1 MSNLQPLRIH
11 AQPESAEQA
20 AQLVAHHTAGAYE
33 LIGGAVIGFQT
44 GAVLDRWPF
53 AWPGPDG
60 AVPVRAVYALH
71 QDLEGTGREDLPIET
86 AWTCLCLDPPYATA
100 LARVTVTF
108 PSLPARPQFACW
120 IDARQHRPLLLAI
133 ADQRRL
139 THLRDQT
146 APGGADS
153 SGRAARTPCSYADLC
168 AGFANRPGAPEPI
181 GHRDMWIIVHTYPV

>member
-33 LIGGAVIGFQT
+33 LIGGAVIGFQVGGT
-44 GAVLDRWPF
+44 LDLWPF
-53 AWPGPDG
+53 AWPGAEG
-60 AVPVRAVYALH
+60 AAAVRAVHALH
-71 QDLEGTGREDLPIET
+71 QYLDGTAREDLPIET
-86 AWTCLCLDPPYATA
+86 AWTCLCLAAPYATA
-100 LARVTVTF
+100 LARVAVTF

-146 APGGADS
+146 APRRADS
-153 SGRAARTPCSYADLC
+153 PGYAARAPCPHVD
-168 AGFANRPGAPEPI
+168 I
-181 GHRDMWIIVHTYPV
+181 